1 MSLYI
6 FPIVAVVRNH
16 FYALGEIRNPFLSG
30 GLLIELKAVIFTV
43 FHLNCLTDKD
53 QEYQTSKRKCRINV
67 TRQRKKHEE
76 GF

>member
-1 MSLYI
+1 
-6 FPIVAVVRNH
+6 
-16 FYALGEIRNPFLSG
+16 LSG